1 MNGLRTIEKLL
12 RQTTARERFQA
23 LCIGLENNI
32 DCDRLNKWS
41 YSLTS
46 LRWEAIY
53 DFCHALLP
61 LQHILRKYWNR
72 SKYIAGMS
80 GTKYQ
85 RLKLPN
91 NSEGEQY
98 GASPDGLESVISS
111 DSFWA
116 ATAIVEHISYE
127 AEFIGRWAEG
137 CHCHGDVGFEWHT
150 AQAASRGQEQN
161 RRRNC
166 NLRKKKFICPYK
178 GCRAPELASADAL
191 VRLKSLMMQNRG
203 LLTHAITRANSA
215 DQSAFLHDWVKARGR
230 LWTLISFKLGYW
242 FQLPWRLCCF
252 AHVLVKFSGA
262 VWQWQCRLQITM

>member
-1 MNGLRTIEKLL
+1 M
-12 RQTTARERFQA
+12 
-23 LCIGLENNI
+23 CIGLENKS

-41 YSLTS
+41 FSLTS

-91 NSEGEQY
+91 SSDGEQY
-98 GASPDGLESVISS
+98 GASPDGLESTISS

-116 ATAIVEHISYE
+116 ATTIVEHISYE
-127 AEFIGRWAEG
+127 AEFVGRWAEG
-137 CHCHGDVGFEWHT
+137 CHCHGDVGFEWH
-150 AQAASRGQEQN
+150 AAHAASQDQEQT
-161 RRRNC
+161 RRNF
-166 NLRKKKFICPYK
+166 RKKSTMCPFK

-191 VRLKSLMMQNRG
+191 CRLKSLMMQNRS
-203 LLTHAITRANSA
+203 LLTHAITMANSA

-252 AHVLVKFSGA
+252 ARVLVNFSGTVQTGRQEIRIAIYLVA
-262 VWQWQCRLQITM
+262 VANCNVTSNIVT